1 MGIALAQKNL
11 GTGRPVVAVIGDG
24 ALQYSVQCLASAAE
38 HQLKVIYIIP
48 CNREYAI
55 LKEFAELE
63 KTPNVP
69 GVDLPP
75 LDIVSTAKGFR
86 LCCGRGADA
95 GGDRAQAAFS
105 KALGANGPT
114 VIAIPV
120 KHQIRPLV
128 PPVSNRHEP

>member
-1 MGIALAQKNL
+1 M
-11 GTGRPVVAVIGDG
+11 
-24 ALQYSVQCLASAAE
+24 
-38 HQLKVIYIIP
+38 IYIIP
-48 CNREYAI
+48 CNKEYAI

-69 GVDLPP
+69 GLDLPP
-75 LDIVSTAKGFR
+75 LDIVSIAKGFGCAAVEAHTR
-86 LCCGRGADA
+86 EEIQG
-95 GGDRAQAAFS
+95 AFS

-128 PPVSNRHEP
+128 PTVSGRREP